1 MNKAEKRFVRSAAL
15 AVFLLLAVLLG
26 VINGILFTMA
36 ARDADAVTEMI
47 SRGKGTFVRENKKK
61 TPEMPPDMQF
71 GQMGPNSP
79 EVRSSVRYFTVN
91 VGPGEIA
98 QVVALNVN
106 AIDET
111 TAENWAIALYAS
123 KAKTGWT
130 HGTYRYRVWKQDGST
145 YVTVIDQGR
154 ELLTAYRILL
164 FSVCGTVIGVIVAYL
179 VLRLVGRRIFAPIEE
194 ADRKQKTFISG
205 AEQEFKVPL
214 TVISAETE
222 LLERAHGPSDQTASI
237 ARQVRRMNG
246 IVRRLGSLAIF
257 DESAMTRERFSLS
270 EVLEEELDRA
280 RPRFEEKG
288 LALETNVTP
297 GVFLTG
303 SAETLRQVAGELIE
317 NALKYS
323 RTKAAFSLSREEE
336 RIRLTASHDTELPAG
351 SADQV
356 FDRFTTLSNAAP
368 GSAGL
373 GLAYVKDA
381 VKAHN
386 GRVSARS
393 EGGEFVVGID
403 L

>member
-1 MNKAEKRFVRSAAL
+1 
-15 AVFLLLAVLLG
+15 
-26 VINGILFTMA
+26 
-36 ARDADAVTEMI
+36 
-47 SRGKGTFVRENKKK
+47 
-61 TPEMPPDMQF
+61 
-71 GQMGPNSP
+71 
-79 EVRSSVRYFTVN
+79 
-91 VGPGEIA
+91 
-98 QVVALNVN
+98 
-106 AIDET
+106 
-111 TAENWAIALYAS
+111 
-123 KAKTGWT
+123 
-130 HGTYRYRVWKQDGST
+130 
-145 YVTVIDQGR
+145 
-154 ELLTAYRILL
+154 
-164 FSVCGTVIGVIVAYL
+164 
-179 VLRLVGRRIFAPIEE
+179 
-194 ADRKQKTFISG
+194 
-205 AEQEFKVPL
+205 
-214 TVISAETE
+214 
-222 LLERAHGPSDQTASI
+222 
-237 ARQVRRMNG
+237 MNG

-288 LALETNVTP
+288 LALETNVAP

-336 RIRLTASHDTELPAG
+336 RIRLTASNDTELPAG

>member
-1 MNKAEKRFVRSAAL
+1 MNKAEKRFVRYAAL
-15 AVFLLLAVLLG
+15 AVFLLLVVLLG

-61 TPEMPPDMQF
+61 AQEMPPDMQF

-214 TVISAETE
+214 TVISAEAE
-222 LLERAHGPSDQTASI
+222 LLEREHGPSEQTASI
-237 ARQVRRMNG
+237 ARQVRKMDTL
-246 IVRRLGSLAIF
+246 VRRLGSLAIF
-257 DESAMTRERFSLS
+257 DEQNMTRARFSLS
-270 EVLEEELDRA
+270 ELIEEELDRA
-280 RPRFEEKG
+280 RPRFDERH
-288 LALETNVTP
+288 LTLETDVAP
-297 GVFLTG
+297 SVFLTG
-303 SAETLRQVAGELIE
+303 SAEALRRVVGELIE
-317 NALKYS
+317 NALKDA
-323 RTKAAFSLSREEE
+323 RTNASFTLVREND
-336 RIRLTASHDTELPAG
+336 RVRLTAANDTELPPG

-386 GRVSARS
+386 GRVGARA
-393 EGGEFVVGID
+393 EDGIFRVEID

>member
-61 TPEMPPDMQF
+61 AQEMPPDMQF

-270 EVLEEELDRA
+270 EVLEEEFDRA

-288 LALETNVTP
+288 IALETNVAP
-297 GVFLTG
+297 GILLTG
-303 SAETLRQVAGELIE
+303 SAETLRQIAGELIE

-336 RIRLTASHDTELPAG
+336 RIRLTASNDTELPAG